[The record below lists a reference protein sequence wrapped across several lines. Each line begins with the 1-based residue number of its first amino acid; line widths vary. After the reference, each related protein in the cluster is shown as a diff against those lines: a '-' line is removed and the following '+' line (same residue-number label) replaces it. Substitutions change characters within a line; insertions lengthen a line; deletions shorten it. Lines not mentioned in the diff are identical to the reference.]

1 MSFSF
6 ATFGTTCESK
16 INKRCQL
23 ILMKNKLES
32 GSIHLP
38 DYKRKKICL
47 TILSKGLVKCRK
59 EVEEKTDWLYSSLWA
74 NDCRESTLLKP
85 YL

>member
-1 MSFSF
+1 MLKFQPLLKFTQCCNLIDSIKMSFSF

-32 GSIHLP
+32 GSIAA
-38 DYKRKKICL
+38 KKWKKKLIDF
-47 TILSKGLVKCRK
+47 ILHC
-59 EVEEKTDWLYSSLWA
+59 EQMTVESQRY
-74 NDCRESTLLKP
+74 
-85 YL
+85 